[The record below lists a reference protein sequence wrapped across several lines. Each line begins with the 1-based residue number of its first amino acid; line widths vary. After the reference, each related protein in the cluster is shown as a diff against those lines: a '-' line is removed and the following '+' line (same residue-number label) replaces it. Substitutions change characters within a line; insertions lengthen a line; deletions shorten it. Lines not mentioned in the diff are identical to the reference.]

1 MGRDGATERKGSD
14 GGGRRVVVVEVV
26 EVVGAVVERGG
37 VAAVEGRVVE
47 WWRNVA
53 EARWRR
59 RRVVGDG

>member
-1 MGRDGATERKGSD
+1 MGHLLLLALTEGLRKG
-14 GGGRRVVVVEVV
+14 
-26 EVVGAVVERGG
+26 VGERGG

-59 RRVVGDG
+59 RRVVGNG

>member
-1 MGRDGATERKGSD
+1 VGRDGANERKGSD

-26 EVVGAVVERGG
+26 AVVERGG

-59 RRVVGDG
+59 RRVVGNG

>member
-1 MGRDGATERKGSD
+1 M
-14 GGGRRVVVVEVV
+14 VEVV